1 MFLPVQRASLILL
14 FFLFTLP
21 GLTQFKYR
29 EIRHA
34 TDTNL
39 VFPVFTQ
46 ANKKAAK
53 NINEFLQM
61 DFFETTIYHTP
72 ERKLFDDSRFISED
86 SAGQSGYTLI
96 SYEIQ
101 VNNSKIL
108 SVSFRVEGMGA
119 YPTYFRRYFSFN
131 SKSGNPISVDTLFTK
146 QGRNT
151 IKAILIQKRNEKIKQ
166 WTQELSRD
174 TGTDYAEDSSF
185 IAQNFSE
192 CNAEAEEKKMF
203 ISKDKILFYKEDCFP
218 HAWGPYETNLD
229 VEFTHKELEKYL
241 SNFGKKLLFTK

>member
-14 FFLFTLP
+14 FFLFTRP
-21 GLTQFKYR
+21 GLAQFEYR

-39 VFPVFTQ
+39 VFPVFAH

-72 ERKLFDDSRFISED
+72 ERKLFDDSRFISDD

-119 YPTYFRRYFSFN
+119 SP
-131 SKSGNPISVDTLFTK
+131 PISEDILVFILKLANLFL
-146 QGRNT
+146 
-151 IKAILIQKRNEKIKQ
+151 LIQC
-166 WTQELSRD
+166 LPG
-174 TGTDYAEDSSF
+174 TGLIRS
-185 IAQNFSE
+185 
-192 CNAEAEEKKMF
+192 
-203 ISKDKILFYKEDCFP
+203 
-218 HAWGPYETNLD
+218 G
-229 VEFTHKELEKYL
+229 KY
-241 SNFGKKLLFTK
+241 